1 MSKLLKYLIFTFATS
16 YALQILSSHDLNVDN
31 PSGLIT
37 FNYAVSMCMFMPTI
51 GVLIARGSIREMG
64 WNPRFGEN
72 IKPLLFV
79 WLSPTVF
86 QIVGSLCYFIVYP
99 GDFDLSGIY
108 LKETDPAAF
117 EELKNSGGSYIGY
130 VAREVFSSF
139 TSFFVLPS
147 VIMGMGEEIGWRG
160 FMYPELKERFGRTK
174 GRLLGGVIH
183 GTWHFPLML
192 LIGYEYGYDYIGAP
206 VFGLFVFC
214 IFTVTTGIITDYI
227 YEKSGSIWFAGMLHG
242 TINSSFNPYMT
253 MKGYY
258 PDRTVLGPSNVG
270 LIAVIPMALF
280 AAGII
285 YFEKRR
291 ESMEYADF

>member
-16 YALQILSSHDLNVDN
+16 YALQILGSHDLNVDN

-51 GVLIARGSIREMG
+51 GVLIARGNIREMG

-79 WLSPTVF
+79 WLSPTIF

-139 TSFFVLPS
+139 TSFFV
-147 VIMGMGEEIGWRG
+147 
-160 FMYPELKERFGRTK
+160 
-174 GRLLGGVIH
+174 
-183 GTWHFPLML
+183 
-192 LIGYEYGYDYIGAP
+192 
-206 VFGLFVFC
+206 
-214 IFTVTTGIITDYI
+214 
-227 YEKSGSIWFAGMLHG
+227 
-242 TINSSFNPYMT
+242 
-253 MKGYY
+253 
-258 PDRTVLGPSNVG
+258 
-270 LIAVIPMALF
+270 
-280 AAGII
+280 
-285 YFEKRR
+285 
-291 ESMEYADF
+291 